1 VSKNR
6 LKRCDSLIL
15 FTAGDAVAFWRKQ
28 MNLSAGPVAAW
39 HRLGGGFKIIKAIGR

>member
-6 LKRCDSLIL
+6 LKSNDRPTL
-15 FTAGDAVAFWRKQ
+15 FTAGDANAFWRKQ
-28 MNLSAGPVAAW
+28 MNLSSGPVAAW